1 MGNSYSAYG
10 LGLRSTFPLAGM
22 TPADG
27 QGLPALGMRLEA
39 PDELRNAWSAVA
51 GAGSWQG
58 RLSDGN
64 ELTIER
70 GRAGSLL
77 FSYGELAQFRLD
89 PAVGLLG
96 CAPVE
101 PEALDWQ
108 RVLLG
113 RVLPHAS
120 IAFGREALHAAAV
133 ETPRGVVAIA
143 APGGTGKSTLAAE
156 LVRRGH
162 RFFCDD
168 VLVFDGDGGTV
179 EAHPGSPH
187 MNLNLAGGAPGAPV
201 YAAAGST
208 LAVLAGERWVAV
220 SDPASGP
227 APVAAIVL
235 LERAPGLPL
244 EARSLPTSPL
254 TLAPFM
260 LGLPDDDGRDGAR
273 FALYSDLVESAA
285 ILHLGGDADHGP
297 DDLATALERAIGL
310 GAAVADRS
318 AA

>member
-1 MGNSYSAYG
+1 MGKSYSAYG

-22 TPADG
+22 TPADPDEF
-27 QGLPALGMRLEA
+27 PALELCLETPA
-39 PDELRNAWSAVA
+39 ELRAAWLGLD
-51 GAGSWQG
+51 GAGSWRG

-70 GRAGSLL
+70 GQAGCLL
-77 FSYGELAQFRLD
+77 FSYGELAQFRFD
-89 PAVGLLG
+89 PAAGRLG
-96 CAPVE
+96 CSPADL
-101 PEALDWQ
+101 EALDWQ

-113 RVLPHAS
+113 RVLAHVS

-133 ETPRGVVAIA
+133 ETSLGVVAIA
-143 APGGTGKSTLAAE
+143 APGGMGKSTLAAE

-168 VLVFDGDGGTV
+168 VLVLGSGEGA
-179 EAHPGSPH
+179 EAYPGSPH
-187 MNLNLAGGAPGAPV
+187 MNLDLVGDGAGATF
-201 YAAAGST
+201 AGST
-208 LAVLAGERWVAV
+208 LGVLSGERWIAV
-220 SDPASGP
+220 GDYASRP

-235 LERAPGLPL
+235 LERAAGLSL

-260 LGLPDDDGRDGAR
+260 IGLPEDEGREDTR

-285 ILHLGGDADHGP
+285 IVHLSGGAGHGP
-297 DDLATALERAIGL
+297 SEFAETLERALGL
-310 GAAVADRS
+310 DAAVADRS